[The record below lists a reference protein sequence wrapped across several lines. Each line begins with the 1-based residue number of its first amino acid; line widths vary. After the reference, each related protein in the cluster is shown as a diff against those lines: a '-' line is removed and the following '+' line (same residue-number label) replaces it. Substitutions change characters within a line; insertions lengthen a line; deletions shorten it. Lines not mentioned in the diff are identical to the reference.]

1 MSLKNRGQ
9 GKAVVKPIQFAEQS
23 LVISMLNGQY
33 PPGTALPG
41 ERELAQQIGVTR
53 QTLREAIQ
61 RLARDRWITVHH
73 GKPTMVNHYWHEGG
87 MGILNTVVDYARFL
101 PPEFILHL
109 LEMRLNL
116 LPICAVKS
124 ISAEPEEFLRF
135 LGSAK
140 TLRQTGKAFA
150 EFDKTL
156 QAMMATYSGN
166 MVYRLFF
173 NDYSTLLAVLSEDYF
188 KKKKA
193 RTASNLYYEA
203 LAETIRSKGDVAG
216 LVTAAMEES
225 IVIWKNFQVEKVKK
239 S

>member
-1 MSLKNRGQ
+1 MSVKTKGQ
-9 GKAVVKPIQFAEQS
+9 GNALIKPIQFAEQK
-23 LVISMLNGQY
+23 LVISMLNGQN
-33 PPGTALPG
+33 PPGTVLPG

-61 RLARDRWITVHH
+61 RLAKDRWITVHH
-73 GKPTMVNHYWHEGG
+73 GRPTMVNDYWQKGG

-109 LEMRLNL
+109 LEMRLDL
-116 LPICAVKS
+116 LPICAFKA
-124 ISAEPEEFLRF
+124 ITAMPEEFITF

-140 TLRQTGKAFA
+140 ALRQTGKAFA

-156 QAMMATYSGN
+156 QEMMAKHSGN

-173 NDYSTLLAVLSEDYF
+173 NDYSNLLAVLSEDYF

-193 RTASNLYYEA
+193 RAASNMYYAA
-203 LAETIRSKGDVAG
+203 LAETISSNGDVAG
-216 LVTAAMEES
+216 LVTVAMEES
-225 IVIWKNFQVEKVKK
+225 IVIWKSFQAEKKKK